1 MDIEEQYDRLLRYCY
16 MKLRDRSLAED
27 ITQESFL
34 RFLESRSYRNT
45 GKEMAYL
52 YTIAGN
58 LCTDHYRK
66 KKAENVGD
74 AAELPEPE
82 SDMPELEER
91 IAVEDALDRLP
102 SDEREVIVLRYMAEL
117 PVGEIGRMLG
127 LSRFAVYRRMAS
139 AMNRLKKEMEDV
151 EKV

>member
-66 KKAENVGD
+66 RKAENIGD
-74 AAELPEPE
+74 VTELPEAE
-82 SDMPELEER
+82 SDIPEMEER
-91 IAVEDALDRLP
+91 IAIEDALDRLP

-127 LSRFAVYRRMAS
+127 LSRFAVHRRMAS
-139 AMNRLKKEMEDV
+139 AMNRLRKEMEDV